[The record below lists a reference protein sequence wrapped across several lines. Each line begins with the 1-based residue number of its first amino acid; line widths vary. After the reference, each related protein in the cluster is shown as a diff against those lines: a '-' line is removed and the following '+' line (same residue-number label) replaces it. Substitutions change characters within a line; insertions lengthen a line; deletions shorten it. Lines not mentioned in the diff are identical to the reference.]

1 MESSVRKIGNSLGI
15 IIPKSVTDSLHLK
28 EGDTVTV
35 ETEGNSI
42 KLTALDPEFEKWTQ
56 AYNQLNMDYKE
67 VLQALAK

>member
-35 ETEGNSI
+35 EIEGNSI
-42 KLTALDPEFEKWTQ
+42 KVTAINPEFEKWTQ
-56 AYNQLNMDYKE
+56 AYNQLNMEYKE